1 MGHEQH
7 NFSSNMMGAET
18 GNSKLNIKVNGVD
31 HEYQPSGGDQE
42 VAITEAVVF
51 ELSDSPTYAEVSEVV
66 ATHIPCYL
74 HVSGSGVDYMVPYAG
89 NATNSFRFEITD
101 APNQKLLGW
110 LIRNGA
116 SPITYTSSYDITD
129 TSKVIAAALNDLNAR
144 LSALESDDDNIGDVV
159 ADSLD
164 AQKLYVGG
172 VPVKRR
178 QPSKSWEGSATKTV
192 TSLLQDEDGEL
203 TAAIE
208 DIEFPENV
216 KMLFQPSYLIA
227 KNDYDSNKTDFL
239 KADGIVY
246 MLNFVD
252 NEKAVYISRDGTD
265 LKTLTIDTNNFAETK
280 TFKPAINLGWL
291 GVAGRPSSGKY
302 VKVCEIETPWSF
314 NMTYSTRFH
323 IDVKPIGSSD
333 GENAI
338 FFVSI
343 GDHQDSDTHV
353 WYPDINAGWEYVS
366 KQSTER
372 IAQAVVTTDTTTGK
386 IEVWL
391 ELTSGTNAQVFVT
404 ALENNSNATGIPDNE
419 LAYPRFKYACEYV
432 QPSDSSWETSGTDV
446 YSYPVASIQQT
457 LTVLRANLTPALID
471 TVQYAVSRDMNI
483 VFVDTD
489 DTRFV
494 ISKTI
499 VNGTSC
505 KLNGISKT
513 TNRLDISFVEV
524 TYTFATQTWSVTRD
538 DSVIREAIQDESYV
552 LDWDDIPSMPPA
564 IYSRIVARMADTYNT
579 NRGILR
585 LRKDGLELFCSGTTN
600 VGTVTTFKFDGSKVD
615 TSGPYGIATHA
626 EIVYDS
632 GANTFTR
639 SSTDYQWNL
648 TAI

>member
-66 ATHIPCYL
+66 AAHIPCYL

-265 LKTLTIDTNNFAETK
+265 LKTLTIDTK
-280 TFKPAINLGWL
+280 HRK
-291 GVAGRPSSGKY
+291 
-302 VKVCEIETPWSF
+302 
-314 NMTYSTRFH
+314 
-323 IDVKPIGSSD
+323 
-333 GENAI
+333 I
-338 FFVSI
+338 FLLCL
-343 GDHQDSDTHV
+343 
-353 WYPDINAGWEYVS
+353 Y
-366 KQSTER
+366 
-372 IAQAVVTTDTTTGK
+372 
-386 IEVWL
+386 
-391 ELTSGTNAQVFVT
+391 
-404 ALENNSNATGIPDNE
+404 
-419 LAYPRFKYACEYV
+419 
-432 QPSDSSWETSGTDV
+432 
-446 YSYPVASIQQT
+446 
-457 LTVLRANLTPALID
+457 
-471 TVQYAVSRDMNI
+471 M
-483 VFVDTD
+483 
-489 DTRFV
+489 
-494 ISKTI
+494 
-499 VNGTSC
+499 
-505 KLNGISKT
+505 
-513 TNRLDISFVEV
+513 
-524 TYTFATQTWSVTRD
+524 
-538 DSVIREAIQDESYV
+538 
-552 LDWDDIPSMPPA
+552 
-564 IYSRIVARMADTYNT
+564 
-579 NRGILR
+579 R
-585 LRKDGLELFCSGTTN
+585 LR
-600 VGTVTTFKFDGSKVD
+600 
-615 TSGPYGIATHA
+615 
-626 EIVYDS
+626 
-632 GANTFTR
+632 
-639 SSTDYQWNL
+639 
-648 TAI
+648 